1 MLVDIFSSFD
11 DLNFTFLSLSFIV
24 WIGCWIIFMMVLRSF
39 WLRLDKI
46 NIILIMFLDFFY
58 SQSLSTRARYLTGY
72 MSLLIGLF
80 VTLIILN
87 ILGLVPYIFSTT
99 AHLAITLRIALP
111 LWFVIILSRIFYN
124 LKNWSSHYVRPQS
137 AVGLGWSLAFLELI
151 SVTIRPLTLSVRIMA
166 NLTAGHIIM
175 GLIGC
180 LLSSSIIGVGVVT
193 WRLVALFQ
201 IIYTMFEILIIVV
214 QAYVIVIL
222 LALYRDEH
230 PY

>member
-11 DLNFTFLSLSFIV
+11 DLNFTFLSLSFMV
-24 WIGCWIIFMMVLRSF
+24 WIGCWIIFIIVLSSF
-39 WLRLDKI
+39 WLRIDKI
-46 NIILIMFLDFFY
+46 NVILIMFLDFFY
-58 SQSLSTRARYLTGY
+58 SQRLRTRARYLTGY
-72 MSLLIGLF
+72 IRLLIGLF
-80 VTLIILN
+80 ITLVILN

-111 LWFVIILSRIFYN
+111 LWFVIILSSVFFS
-124 LKNWSSHYVRPQS
+124 LKNWSAHYVRPQS

-151 SVTIRPLTLSVRIMA
+151 SVTIRPITLSVRMMA
-166 NLTAGHIIM
+166 NLTAGHIII

-180 LLSSSIIGVGVVT
+180 LLSSRIIGVGVIT
-193 WRLVALFQ
+193 WGLVAFFQ
-201 IIYTMFEILIIVV
+201 IIYVIFEILIMVV

-230 PY
+230 P